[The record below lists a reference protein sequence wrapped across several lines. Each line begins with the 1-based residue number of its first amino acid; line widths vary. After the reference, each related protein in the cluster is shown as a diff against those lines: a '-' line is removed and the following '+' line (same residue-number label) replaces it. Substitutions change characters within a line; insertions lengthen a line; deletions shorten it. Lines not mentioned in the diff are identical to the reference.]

1 MVTSA
6 MSTKSGFDQSRK
18 AVATKHKQTIR
29 TLLEQRHDTV
39 CNVERPQ
46 NGEYTGEIDAMQL
59 LDYSGIDWLAKG
71 ANGLVPIAER
81 IKRNGKRD
89 FSLRV
94 ENGRTDHNCERET
107 IPNAIAHNNIYP
119 VEYCMVITSNGEIEL
134 AYIVDVERAIQ
145 KIQAGKI
152 DTTRATFDDGTVSEF
167 YDYADLVLHECVLE
181 VLT

>member
-1 MVTSA
+1 
-6 MSTKSGFDQSRK
+6 MSQGFHQERKDYATQYKNQIKSFLQ
-18 AVATKHKQTIR
+18 
-29 TLLEQRHDTV
+29 QRHPNV
-39 CNVERPQ
+39 VNVERAG
-46 NGEYTGEIDAMQL
+46 NGEYTGEIDALQL
-59 LDYSGIDWLAKG
+59 LDYNGIDWFADTE
-71 ANGLVPIAER
+71 NGLIPIAER

-119 VEYCMVITSNGEIEL
+119 VEYCMVITLNGEIEL
-134 AYIVDVERAIQ
+134 AYIVDVEQAIA

-167 YDYADLVLHECVLE
+167 YDYADLVLHGCVLE